1 MVQALLLVCSPWLT
15 ASCLPSSLLWQ
26 PLQDVT
32 NANGNSNNANGGKSR
47 MNAGN
52 DKKLKYQAPKIQ
64 VVVDPQISL
73 GRASSE
79 QQQNPLLPA
88 SQQLQFRSKSRVNPA
103 SYQFTGK
110 VDNIDD
116 RCKDDPLCATDY
128 VQDMYDIFR
137 KKEGLTAVLPVYM
150 ESTQS
155 HINEKMRS
163 ILVDWLV
170 EVHMKFK
177 LVPETLFLT
186 INLIDRYLER
196 REITRA
202 NLQLLGV
209 SCLLIATKYEE
220 IYPPSVNELV
230 YICDNAY
237 TRVQVSSFIF
247 FVTEAMLQSCAIL
260 LFSP

>member
-1 MVQALLLVCSPWLT
+1 MH
-15 ASCLPSSLLWQ
+15 
-26 PLQDVT
+26 
-32 NANGNSNNANGGKSR
+32 
-47 MNAGN
+47 AGN
-52 DKKLKYQAPKIQ
+52 DKKLKYQAPKIE
-64 VVVDPQISL
+64 VMVDPQSRPYSSL
-73 GRASSE
+73 GRAVNE
-79 QQQNPLLPA
+79 TKQNSLLPGSKHHPFGYKA
-88 SQQLQFRSKSRVNPA
+88 KTFSTVSQPRVTNLTTARA
-103 SYQFTGK
+103 SYQYTGK
-110 VDNIDD
+110 VDNIDE
-116 RCKDDPLCATDY
+116 RCVDDPLCATDY
-128 VQDMYDIFR
+128 VQDMYEIFR

-150 ESTQS
+150 EDTQP

-163 ILVDWLV
+163 ILVDWLI

-196 REITRA
+196 EAITRS

-237 TRVQVSSFIF
+237 TRTTVSNGAN
-247 FVTEAMLQSCAIL
+247 T
-260 LFSP
+260 